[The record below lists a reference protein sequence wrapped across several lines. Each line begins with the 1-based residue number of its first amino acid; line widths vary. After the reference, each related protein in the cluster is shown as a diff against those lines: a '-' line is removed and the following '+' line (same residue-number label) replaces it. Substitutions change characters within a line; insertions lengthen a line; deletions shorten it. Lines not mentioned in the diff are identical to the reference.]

1 MMPRPVLT
9 CPALLCL
16 ILAACAADDGY
27 PDLRPTAEM
36 LAPPQLTPEEN
47 APATT
52 RQTAESRADALRARA
67 DALRGPVI
75 EPELRQR
82 MQGGRN

>member
-1 MMPRPVLT
+1 MTLR
-9 CPALLCL
+9 PALLCL

-27 PDLRPTAEM
+27 PELRPTAEM
-36 LAPPQLTPEEN
+36 LAQPQLTPEAN

-52 RQTAESRADALRARA
+52 RQTAERRADALRARA

-75 EPELRQR
+75 EPDLRQR
-82 MQGGRN
+82 MQGNRN